1 MCILS
6 IPLLWQ
12 YYFVGAEVEGW
23 GMWKITEGQ
32 GPNVWGARGTH
43 SQPVWGKGN
52 IIISLR

>member
-23 GMWKITEGQ
+23 GMWKTTEGQ
-32 GPNVWGARGTH
+32 GPNVWGVRGTH